1 MRRVLKKTFN
11 PWVVVFL
18 GTAIFHFTRNSI
30 IDAVIFTL
38 ASILILTQVFG
49 YTDIGLRS
57 QPRFSTTWIAVV
69 VGVAAW
75 TLYFSPRH
83 GLQNVLT
90 LLAFIP
96 IGLLL
101 VFYVDGR
108 TDRELPAPVRRARL
122 VWGLWAFLFTV
133 AELISFVY
141 GYFHPKSDDL
151 PTISAVMDP
160 ILDQPLGRAIFV
172 AIWLAFG
179 VFMFGVRRK

>member
-1 MRRVLKKTFN
+1 VRRVLKKTFN
-11 PWVVVFL
+11 PWVVVFI

-30 IDAVIFTL
+30 IDAIIFTL
-38 ASILILTQVFG
+38 ASIVILTQVFG
-49 YTDIGLRS
+49 FTDIGLKT
-57 QPRFSTTWIAVV
+57 QPTFSTFWISVV

-75 TLYFSPRH
+75 ILYFSPRH
-83 GLQNVLT
+83 GIENVLT

-96 IGLLL
+96 LGLVL
-101 VFYVDGR
+101 VVYVDGR
-108 TDRELPAPVRRARL
+108 SDGPLPAPVKRSRL
-122 VWGLWAFLFTV
+122 VWGLWAFFFTI
-133 AELISFVY
+133 AELVSFVY
-141 GYFHPKSDDL
+141 GYFHPNTDDL